1 MLVALNS
8 KKTVVIASLGICVL
22 GTLIAALRMYYSG
35 SKKRRTQ
42 RDPSKKEEG
51 ARHLRSSRP
60 GSVVGGRSLAMT
72 PALRRSSSRRSSTH
86 RSTSGRK
93 ERLLLLASQLHGDS
107 DNLPAEELLELGLE
121 YLKQAIKSWETALD
135 SIENAVYMQSTT
147 LALPVSIPSRS

>member
-8 KKTVVIASLGICVL
+8 SKKTVAIASLGICVL
-22 GTLIAALRMYYSG
+22 GTLIAALRIYYSG
-35 SKKRRTQ
+35 SKKRKTP
-42 RDPSKKEEG
+42 RDTKKEDG

-60 GSVVGGRSLAMT
+60 GSVVGGRSLAMAPT
-72 PALRRSSSRRSSTH
+72 LRRSNSSRRSSTH
-86 RSTSGRK
+86 RSAAGRK

-147 LALPVSIPSRS
+147 LALPVRIHN